1 MFAFL
6 IDNLPHQYYAV
17 DSHTNFVLL
26 KTPDSEKLL
35 NRMKDNKI
43 LIRDRS
49 SFDNLQNCVRIT
61 IGSKKQIIRVLDV
74 INYA

>member
-1 MFAFL
+1 
-6 IDNLPHQYYAV
+6 
-17 DSHTNFVLL
+17 
-26 KTPDSEKLL
+26 
-35 NRMKDNKI
+35 MKDNKI